1 MFLRSTNR
9 KKDGKDHRYF
19 SIVENRRLPG
29 GKTAQRMIL
38 YLGEIN
44 DQQQAAWRRTLE
56 VFDEAEQRFTTMS
69 LFPDDREIPTDA
81 VDSARVRLSGLEL
94 RRPRVFGNCWLACE
108 LWQQLGLDEF
118 WRQRL
123 PDGRETVS
131 WEKVLRLLV
140 VNRLIHPGSEFHLHR
155 QWFDSSAMDELLQSG
170 FAVAEKDRLYRCLDR
185 VLEHKQELFVFLK
198 QKWADLFGADF
209 EVLLYDLTSTYFEGE
224 MEQNPKA
231 QRGYSRDGRPDCLQ
245 LVIALVV
252 TPDGFPLGYEVMN
265 GNTADCT
272 TLRDFLNKVEAT
284 YGKARRVWV
293 MDRGIPTEAILKEM
307 REPERQTFYLVG
319 TPKGRI
325 TQHEKKWLDLPWQ
338 KVRDSVEVKLYQ
350 HEGELYVLAKSS
362 GRQAKE
368 IAIRRKRLARLL
380 HRLRGMRKSLPKR
393 DQLLLRIGAA
403 KKEVGRA
410 FGFVKIQLPEKD
422 QPVTRS
428 TFTFHSN
435 KAKLKT
441 AEQRDGHYLL
451 RSNLT
456 GEDPAVLWTRYVQLT
471 HIESV
476 FRSLKSELGIRPI
489 YHQLEHRAD
498 AHVLIAFL
506 AYCLQVT
513 LKNRLMIHAPGL
525 TPVSVFEKLST
536 IQMVEVWIPLLD
548 GRWLVLP
555 RHTQPEA
562 DVQALLEQIRITLPP
577 QPPPRIKS
585 SQLPT
590 TATNQPV
597 LSQEQ
602 SWPRFPDRGY
612 DSRSRED
619 PAV

>member
-1 MFLRSTNR
+1 MFLRSMNR

-29 GKTAQRMIL
+29 GKTAQRTVL

-44 DQQQAAWRRTLE
+44 DQQQAAWRKTLE

-69 LFPDDREIPTDA
+69 LFPEDREVPADA
-81 VDSARVRLSGLEL
+81 VDSVQVRLSGLEL
-94 RRPRVFGNCWLACE
+94 RRPRVFGSCWLGCE

-123 PDGRETVS
+123 PQGREAVS

-140 VNRLIHPGSEFHLHR
+140 VNRLLAPGSEFRVHR
-155 QWFDSSAMDELLQSG
+155 QWYVDSAMDELLETDFS
-170 FAVAEKDRLYRCLDR
+170 VAEKDRLYRCLDR

-198 QKWADLFGADF
+198 QKWADLFAADF

-231 QRGYSRDGRPDCLQ
+231 KRGYSRDGRPDCLQ

-252 TPDGFPLGYEVMN
+252 TPDGFPLAYEVMN
-265 GNTADCT
+265 GNTADCS
-272 TLRDFLNKVEAT
+272 TLRDFLKKIETT
-284 YGKARRVWV
+284 YGQARRVWV

-307 REPERQTFYLVG
+307 RESERQTFYLVG

-325 TQHEKKWLDLPWQ
+325 NQHEKKWLDLPWQ
-338 KVRDSVEVKLYQ
+338 KVRDAVEVKLYQ

-368 IAIRRKRLARLL
+368 IAMRRKRLVRLL
-380 HRLRGMRKSLPKR
+380 RKLRAMRRSLPQR

-403 KKEVGRA
+403 KKEAGRA
-410 FGFVKIQLPEKD
+410 FGFVKIRLPQKD
-422 QPVTRS
+422 EEVTRA
-428 TFTFHSN
+428 TFTFHTD
-435 KAKLKT
+435 KPKLKA

-456 GEDPAVLWTRYVQLT
+456 GEDPAVLWARYVQLT
-471 HIESV
+471 QIESV

-513 LKNRLMIHAPGL
+513 LKSRLMIHAPGL
-525 TPVSVFEKLST
+525 TPAAVFEKLAT
-536 IQMVEVWIPLLD
+536 IQMVEVWIPMLD

-555 RHTQPEA
+555 RHTQPEQ
-562 DVQALLEQIRITLPP
+562 DVRALLDQIRITLPS

-585 SQLPT
+585 SQLAT
-590 TATNQPV
+590 TA
-597 LSQEQ
+597 SE
-602 SWPRFPDRGY
+602 
-612 DSRSRED
+612 
-619 PAV
+619 

>member
-9 KKDGKDHRYF
+9 RKDGKDHRYF

-29 GKTAQRMIL
+29 GKTVQRTVL

-44 DQQQAAWRRTLE
+44 DQQQAAWRKTLE
-56 VFDEAEQRFTTMS
+56 VFDEAEQRYTTMS
-69 LFPDDREIPTDA
+69 LFPDDRELPGDA
-81 VDSARVRLSGLEL
+81 LDSVQVRLSGLEL
-94 RRPRVFGNCWLACE
+94 RRPRVFGSCWLACE
-108 LWQQLGLDEF
+108 LWQQLELDEF
-118 WRQRL
+118 WRQHL
-123 PDGRETVS
+123 PEGREAVS

-140 VNRLIHPGSEFHLHR
+140 VNRLLDPGSEFHVHR
-155 QWFDSSAMDELLQSG
+155 QWYVGSAMDELLEAS
-170 FAVAEKDRLYRCLDR
+170 FAVADKDRLYRCLDR
-185 VLEHKQELFVFLK
+185 VLAHKRELFVFLK

-231 QRGYSRDGRPDCLQ
+231 RRGYSRDGRPDCLP

-252 TPDGFPLGYEVMN
+252 TPDGFPLAYEVMK
-265 GNTADCT
+265 GNTADSK
-272 TLRDFLNKVEAT
+272 TLRGFLAKIEAT
-284 YGKARRVWV
+284 YGQARRVWV
-293 MDRGIPTEAILKEM
+293 MDRGIPSEAVLEEM

-325 TQHEKKWLDLPWQ
+325 RQHERKWLDLPWQ
-338 KVRDSVEVKLYQ
+338 KVRDSVEVKLYE
-350 HEGELYVLAKSS
+350 HEGELYVWAKSS

-368 IAIRRKRLARLL
+368 IAMRRKRLVRLL
-380 HRLRGMRKSLPKR
+380 RKLRAMRKSLPQR
-393 DQLLLRIGAA
+393 DPLLLRIGAA
-403 KKEVGRA
+403 KKEAGRA
-410 FGFVKIQLPEKD
+410 FGFVKIRLPQKD
-422 QPVTRS
+422 EQVTRA
-428 TFTFHSN
+428 TFTFHLDKTRL
-435 KAKLKT
+435 KA

-451 RSNLT
+451 RSNLV

-471 HIESV
+471 QIESV

-525 TPVSVFEKLST
+525 TPAAVFEKLAT

-555 RHTQPEA
+555 RHTQPEP
-562 DVQALLEQIRITLPP
+562 DVQALLDQIRITLPS
-577 QPPPRIKS
+577 QPPPRIKAS
-585 SQLPT
+585 HLN
-590 TATNQPV
+590 AIAA
-597 LSQEQ
+597 
-602 SWPRFPDRGY
+602 G
-612 DSRSRED
+612 
-619 PAV
+619 

>member
-9 KKDGKDHRYF
+9 RKDGKDHRYF

-29 GKTAQRMIL
+29 GKTAQRTVL

-44 DQQQAAWRRTLE
+44 DQQQTAWRKTRE
-56 VFDEAEQRFTTMS
+56 VFDEAEQRFTTLS
-69 LFPDDREIPTDA
+69 LFPDDRELPADA
-81 VDSARVRLSGLEL
+81 VDSAQVRLSGLEL

-118 WRQRL
+118 WLQRL
-123 PDGRETVS
+123 PQGREAVS

-140 VNRLIHPGSEFHLHR
+140 VNRLIDPGSEFRVHR
-155 QWFDSSAMDELLQSG
+155 QWYVDSAMDELLETS
-170 FAVAEKDRLYRCLDR
+170 FVVAEKDRLYRCLDR

-198 QKWADLFGADF
+198 QKWADLFSADF

-231 QRGYSRDGRPDCLQ
+231 RRGYSRDGRPDCLQ

-252 TPDGFPLGYEVMN
+252 TPDGFPLAYEVMN
-265 GNTADCT
+265 GNTSDRS
-272 TLRDFLNKVEAT
+272 TLRDFRKKIETA
-284 YGKARRVWV
+284 YGKARRVWG
-293 MDRGIPTEAILKEM
+293 MDRGIPSEAVLKEM

-325 TQHEKKWLDLPWQ
+325 NQHEKKWLDLPWQ

-350 HEGELYVLAKSS
+350 DEGELYVLAKSS

-380 HRLRGMRKSLPKR
+380 RKLRAMRKSLPKR

-403 KKEVGRA
+403 KKEAGRA
-410 FGFVKIQLPEKD
+410 FGFVKIQLPQKD
-422 QPVTRS
+422 EAVTRA
-428 TFTFHSN
+428 TFTFHTD
-435 KAKLKT
+435 KAKLKA
-441 AEQRDGHYLL
+441 AEQRDGYYLL

-471 HIESV
+471 QIESV

-513 LKNRLMIHAPGL
+513 LKNRLLIHAPGL
-525 TPVSVFEKLST
+525 TPAAVLEKLAT
-536 IQMVEVWIPLLD
+536 IQMVEVWIPMLD

-555 RHTQPEA
+555 RHTQPEQ
-562 DVQALLEQIRITLPP
+562 DVQALLDQIRITLPS

-585 SQLPT
+585 SQL
-590 TATNQPV
+590 TATTPEQPV
-597 LSQEQ
+597 L
-602 SWPRFPDRGY
+602 W
-612 DSRSRED
+612 
-619 PAV
+619 